1 MKIAT
6 ITGLITIFMFTS
18 TGVYY
23 GYSSV
28 NQIEENRVE
37 LASVNDKVR
46 KAELGWWQWKND
58 VRINVL
64 TEKIKTSDD
73 PYFMRKI
80 DDLEN
85 QNLCLEKAKEIK
97 GKQPIEC
104 ME

>member
-18 TGVYY
+18 AGLYK
-23 GYSSV
+23 GYSAV
-28 NQIEENRVE
+28 NQIEDNRVE
-37 LASVNDKVR
+37 VASVNDKVR
-46 KAELGWWQWKND
+46 KAELSWWQWKND
-58 VRINVL
+58 VRINFL

-80 DDLEN
+80 DDLEK
-85 QNLCLEKAKEIK
+85 QNRCLEKAKEIL